1 VDVPTSRWRAALTAA
16 FGCNGLTMAAWV
28 SRTPAIRDLTHSS
41 TAGMGVVIAG
51 MSVGSMAGI
60 AAGGGWVARS
70 GARTVVRAGLLAI
83 VTGTAV
89 VALGA
94 TLGHG
99 WLVALGLAGIGFG
112 MGSGEIALN
121 VEGVALEAV
130 VGRTVVPSLH
140 GSYSL
145 GLCVGAVLGLLA
157 NAAHLPVLAHLLAVA
172 ALTAA
177 CTAWL
182 VRHLPAATG
191 AETRPAATGAETRP
205 AGRAGSGGLPPVWR
219 ETRTLAIGVVVLA
232 MALAEGSANDWLPL
246 IVVDGFGLSATAGS
260 LVFAFFGAAMAAG
273 RFGGGRF
280 LDRYGRTPVVLAS
293 AGCAVAG
300 IGLVSLAP
308 GIAVAAVGVLLW
320 GLGAAL
326 GFPVALSAAGD
337 DPVGAARRVSAV
349 ATAGYAAFLVGPPL
363 LGFVGQHAGL
373 RSAILVVLAVVALS
387 ALFSRS
393 VGRPAA
399 R

>member
-1 VDVPTSRWRAALTAA
+1 MDVPAARWRAALTAA

-28 SRTPAIRDLTHSS
+28 SRTPAIRDLTHSN
-41 TAGMGVVIAG
+41 TAAMGLVIAG

-60 AAGGGWVARS
+60 AVGGGYVARS
-70 GARTVVRAGLLAI
+70 GARAVVRTGLLA
-83 VTGTAV
+83 VAAGTAV
-89 VALGA
+89 AGLGA
-94 TLGHG
+94 TLGLG
-99 WLVALGLAGIGFG
+99 WLVAVGLAGIGFG

-157 NAAHLPVLAHLLAVA
+157 NAARLPVLAHLLAVA

-182 VRHLPAATG
+182 VRHLPPATG
-191 AETRPAATGAETRP
+191 AEPRV
-205 AGRAGSGGLPPVWR
+205 AGRAGPPGSPLAVWR
-219 ETRTLAIGVVVLA
+219 ETRTLAIGVIVLG

-246 IVVDGFGLSATAGS
+246 IVVDGFGLSATTGS

-293 AGCAVAG
+293 AACAVAG

-337 DPVGAARRVSAV
+337 DPAGAARRVSAV

-373 RSAILVVLAVVALS
+373 RSAILVVLGVVALS

-393 VGRPAA
+393 VGHPAT